1 MTQTNEVDRILEA
14 MERQFMRP
22 RFTDSIEWLEID
34 GTEGITFIPSDII
47 SSVDWA
53 TLTNEDSDEETLH
66 RIAQGWYNGKVWEVS
81 TTKGFGAR
89 LSAPGYMDATDWTVF
104 STLDEAK
111 SHLVEMYGDDI
122 ELDEKLDEA

>member
-1 MTQTNEVDRILEA
+1 MPQTNEVERILDA

-22 RFTDSIEWLEID
+22 RFTNEIEWLEID
-34 GTEGITFIPSDII
+34 GTEGIAFIPSDII

-53 TLTNEDSDEETLH
+53 TLTDEDSDEETLR
-66 RIAQGWYNGKVWEVS
+66 RIAQGWYNGKVWGVS

-104 STLDEAK
+104 PTLDEAK
-111 SHLVEMYGDDI
+111 SHLVDMYGNDI
-122 ELDEKLDEA
+122 ELDEESNEA